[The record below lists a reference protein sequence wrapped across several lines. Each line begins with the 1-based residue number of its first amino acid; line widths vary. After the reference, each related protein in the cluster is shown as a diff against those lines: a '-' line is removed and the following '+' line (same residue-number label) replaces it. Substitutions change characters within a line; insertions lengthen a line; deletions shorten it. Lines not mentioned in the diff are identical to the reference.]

1 MDSSFSANTHR
12 QAMSNKRKTVTF
24 DQRRP
29 SIGHFLKQF
38 AANIIPIA
46 LSHKLMPTTQLNVVV
61 SQPRVL
67 AGEFLNA
74 RVLLDSADPDTVIHS
89 LTAEIKGVGRTGWVN
104 IHTDK
109 IFETEK
115 LYFHSQVALCP
126 PDTPIPAGK
135 HQFPLQVM
143 IPENVPS
150 SYESQ
155 FGSVRYQIKVVL
167 TANTDQASCSEVFPI
182 VVLARSFF
190 DQVPVNILSPID
202 FRDEIDFTCCTLPF
216 GCVSLM
222 VSLPRTAF
230 RLGETIEAQVTV
242 NNRTRKALK
251 DCALQLAMKTQFEA
265 MSRYEHVN
273 EKKLN
278 EHLIE
283 TVPLGK
289 VKARH
294 KEVFAKCIVR
304 VPEGVPPTQNY
315 NRDGGDTAIIAIHY
329 VLKFTALPGIEC
341 EIPLIVTSMGYADT
355 GKQAAFVIHNARK
368 SPSKQQRT
376 TRTMIEGKTL
386 YQ

>member
-1 MDSSFSANTHR
+1 M
-12 QAMSNKRKTVTF
+12 
-24 DQRRP
+24 
-29 SIGHFLKQF
+29 
-38 AANIIPIA
+38 
-46 LSHKLMPTTQLNVVV
+46 KLC
-61 SQPRVL
+61 R
-67 AGEFLNA
+67 
-74 RVLLDSADPDTVIHS
+74 
-89 LTAEIKGVGRTGWVN
+89 
-104 IHTDK
+104 
-109 IFETEK
+109 
-115 LYFHSQVALCP
+115 
-126 PDTPIPAGK
+126 GK
-135 HQFPLQVM
+135 H
-143 IPENVPS
+143 S
-150 SYESQ
+150 
-155 FGSVRYQIKVVL
+155 
-167 TANTDQASCSEVFPI
+167 
-182 VVLARSFF
+182 
-190 DQVPVNILSPID
+190 
-202 FRDEIDFTCCTLPF
+202 IDFTCCTLPF